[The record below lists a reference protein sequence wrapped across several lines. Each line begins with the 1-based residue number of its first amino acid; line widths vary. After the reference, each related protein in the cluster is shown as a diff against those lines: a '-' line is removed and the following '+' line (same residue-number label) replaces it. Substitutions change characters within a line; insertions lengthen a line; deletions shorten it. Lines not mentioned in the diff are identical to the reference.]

1 MCRAAAKEIA
11 LLVRPSRKK
20 PAGCTLLLPAADEP
34 PGILA
39 NNFLQSLES
48 CLQNTGSCFYP
59 AGCFSGKKVRAAA
72 PRAGGLF
79 VSVGRGLDG
88 GRGRR
93 GSGLGR
99 DWPGSVGLLRPR
111 PWCQAQPASRSRGN
125 DLCSPWGRA
134 PSGHRNMWQHQQII

>member
-1 MCRAAAKEIA
+1 MESWRAAAKEIA

-20 PAGCTLLLPAADEP
+20 PAGCTTLQPAAA

-39 NNFLQSLES
+39 NNFLLQSLES
-48 CLQNTGSCFYP
+48 GLQNTGSCFYP

-99 DWPGSVGLLRPR
+99 DWPGSG
-111 PWCQAQPASRSRGN
+111 ASR
-125 DLCSPWGRA
+125 P
-134 PSGHRNMWQHQQII
+134 